1 MIRFFLI
8 ILVLSA
14 GTYYPAMAFGEGVA
28 PSSQLKNIE
37 RALKRGREEKRNL
50 GRKTK
55 KLKSDV
61 NRLGAKLISAARM
74 VQDYETEIISL
85 ANRLKELKIE
95 EKAKTA
101 SLMRRRGQ
109 FSYVLMA
116 LERLAR
122 YPPEAMIAQPGSPS
136 DTVRSA
142 ILLRAAIPAIETKAR
157 DLRSNITSL
166 GAARREISVRRAEM
180 ANASAG
186 LKKQRRSLD
195 MLLASKKKSLGSVV
209 AKRNQAA
216 RRIRKL
222 ARQAKNLKEL
232 MAKLEV
238 ERKSRESRAGKNRAK
253 RSVRGFSGNFPQ
265 PAVGK
270 IVMMYGQATE
280 SGMTHKGISIETMP
294 KGQVIATHRGRVVFA
309 GPFRGYGQLLIIEHG
324 EGYHSLLAGLG
335 RIDSVI
341 GQMVT
346 GGEPVGIMGD
356 PDNGRP
362 VLYLELRRNGKPINP
377 LPWLAARKNKV
388 NG

>member
-8 ILVLSA
+8 VLLLSA
-14 GTYYPAMAFGEGVA
+14 GPSFTAVA
-28 PSSQLKNIE
+28 SGKGADHSSQLKDIE
-37 RALKRGREEKRNL
+37 RALKHGRDEKRNL

-61 NRLGAKLISAARM
+61 NELSGKLVAAARM
-74 VQDYETEIISL
+74 VQDYEAEVNNL
-85 ANRLKELKIE
+85 AVRLKELEIE
-95 EKAKTA
+95 EKTKTA
-101 SLMRRRGQ
+101 FLLKRRKQ
-109 FSYVLMA
+109 FSHVLMA

-122 YPPEAMIAQPGSPS
+122 YPPEAMISQPLSPS

-142 ILLRAAIPAIETKAR
+142 ILLRAAVPAIESKAR
-157 DLRSNITSL
+157 DLRSEIASL
-166 GAARREISVRRAEM
+166 GSARREISVRRAEM
-180 ANASAG
+180 AKASAG
-186 LKKQRRSLD
+186 LKEQRRRLD
-195 MLLASKKKSLGSVV
+195 MLLASKKRNLNRVI
-209 AKRNQAA
+209 AKRKLAA
-216 RRIRKL
+216 RKVRRL
-222 ARQAKNLKEL
+222 ARQAKNLREL
-232 MAKLEV
+232 MARLEA
-238 ERKSRESRAGKNRAK
+238 ERKFREGKEGKNKANG
-253 RSVRGFSGNFPQ
+253 SVRGFRGNFPQ

-294 KGQVIATHRGRVVFA
+294 GGQVVATHRGRVVFA

-324 EGYHSLLAGLG
+324 QGYHSLLAGMG

-377 LPWLAARKNKV
+377 LPWLAARKSKV
-388 NG
+388 SG